1 MVALSLRGLVSRKLR
16 TALTALA
23 IVLGVGFVA
32 GTYMLTDSMNKA
44 FDNVFATATE
54 KIDVTVTPKEQFDNA
69 GTVAMSSEVLRRVQ
83 AVPGVEEAV
92 GSISSSGG
100 GDDSAVIYTK
110 DGSEPLVRGGAPML
124 VVNDPSERLSPLDYV
139 EGHAPRAPDEAALTK
154 GTADKGGFAIGDT
167 VRISGDGPAEAFRVV
182 GIAKF
187 GEEDTLAGS
196 ALAVLQT
203 EVVQRLLDMRGEYTS
218 IDAVA
223 EGGVTPEQLSRRVA
237 AELPAQLY
245 NVRTGEQEARRQ
257 AADLQDQLGF
267 LRTFLLAFAGVALF
281 VGAFLIVNTYSI
293 TVAQRMREFA
303 LLRMIGASRRQVLR
317 AVLGE
322 ALVVGLA
329 ASVVGLLFGMVIAPA
344 LRGLFTLFDAE
355 LPSEG
360 LIVETRTI
368 VVSLLIGTVVTVVAA
383 VGPALRAT
391 RVPPI
396 AALQDVASMTR
407 GKTARWRTPV
417 AVVIALIG
425 VAMMCGGL
433 FGGGSAGQ
441 AAGLIGGGGAIVF
454 VGVGLLAS
462 HLVRPLALLVG
473 LPLERLRGV
482 SGRLAR
488 ENATRQ
494 PRRTAST
501 SAALMI
507 GVALVAFIAIFAAG
521 LKASVDDAVD
531 RGVAADLVV
540 QTETFQPVPSSAARA
555 LAEVPGVETVSPLRF
570 ASGKVPGQSG
580 TLSIAGVDP
589 ATAADV
595 IQVDWVEGDQGLL
608 RTFGGSQVALSDR
621 YADEHDLSVGSTFA
635 VGTPTGREVRLEVV
649 GIYDDN
655 AGLLGNMTLSNEL
668 LARDFDATRDAVV
681 LATTAAGES
690 PDAVQSVADETI
702 SAAYPTVEVLTKQ
715 GFKDEQAG
723 QIDQLL
729 GLVYVL
735 LSLSVIV
742 SLFGI
747 VNTLVLSIHERTR
760 ELGMLRAIG
769 TSRAQVRR
777 IVRYESV
784 ITALIGAVLG
794 VVLGAI
800 FAVLV
805 TIPLQDEGF
814 TTSIPVVTLIVLLVL
829 AVIAGVIAAIL
840 PARRAAKLDVLRALA
855 YE

>member
-23 IVLGVGFVA
+23 IVIGVGFVA
-32 GTYMLTDSMNKA
+32 GTYILTDSMNNA
-44 FDNVFATATE
+44 FDSVFATANE
-54 KIDVTVTPKEQFDNA
+54 RIDVTVTPKEQFDNA
-69 GTVAMSSEVLRRVQ
+69 GEVPLSSEVLRRVQ
-83 AVPGVEEAV
+83 AVDGVKVAD
-92 GSISSSGG
+92 GSVSS
-100 GDDSAVIYTK
+100 DAAVIYTK
-110 DGSEPLVRGGAPML
+110 DGKDPLVRGGAPMIL
-124 VVNDPSERLSPLDYV
+124 NSNPPDELSPLVYTD
-139 EGHAPRAPDEAALTK
+139 GHRPEAPDEVVLTK
-154 GTADKGGFAIGDT
+154 GTAEKGGFKLGDT
-167 VRISGDGPAEAFRVV
+167 VRISGDGPAEPFRLV

-187 GEEDTLAGS
+187 GDEDSLAGS
-196 ALAVLQT
+196 ALAVVQT
-203 EVVQRLLDMRGEYTS
+203 ATAQRLLGIRDQFGS
-218 IDAVA
+218 IDVVA
-223 EGGVTPEQLSRRVA
+223 ESGVTPEELSRRVA
-237 AELPAQLY
+237 GVLPAKLY
-245 NVRTGEQEARRQ
+245 NVRTGEQQARRQ

-267 LRTFLLAFAGVALF
+267 LRTFLLAFAGIALF

-303 LLRMIGASRRQVLR
+303 LLRMIGANRRQVLK

-322 ALVVGLA
+322 ALVVGFV
-329 ASVVGLLFGMVIAPA
+329 ASIVGLLFGMVIAPA
-344 LRGLFTLFDAE
+344 LRGLFTLFDAD
-355 LPSEG
+355 LPAQG
-360 LIVETRTI
+360 LPVEPRTI

-396 AALQDVASMTR
+396 AALQDAASMTR
-407 GKTARWRTPV
+407 GKTGRLRTPL
-417 AVVIALIG
+417 AIGISAIG
-425 VAMMCGGL
+425 VALMCAGL
-433 FGGGSAGQ
+433 FGGGSGGQ

-454 VGVGLLAS
+454 IGVGLLAS
-462 HLVRPLALLVG
+462 HVVRPLATLVG
-473 LPLERLRGV
+473 LPLEKMRGV

-521 LKASVDDAVD
+521 LKASIDQSIDNGIEAQ
-531 RGVAADLVV
+531 LIV
-540 QTETFQPVPSSAARA
+540 QTENFQPVPTSAGRA
-555 LAEVPGVETVSPLRF
+555 LAQVPGVASVSALRF
-570 ASGKVPGQSG
+570 GSAQVPGQSG
-580 TLSIAGVDP
+580 TVSVTGIDP
-589 ATAADV
+589 ATVNDV
-595 IQVDWVEGDQGLL
+595 IDVKWKQGPPASL
-608 RTFGGSQVALSDR
+608 RALGAGQVAVSEK
-621 YADEHDLSVGSTFA
+621 YADKHDLKVGSA
-635 VGTPTGREVRLEVV
+635 VTVRTPTDARLRLEVV
-649 GIYDDN
+649 GVYDDD
-655 AGLLGNMTLSNEL
+655 AHMLSDMTLPNDVLMS
-668 LARDFDATRDAVV
+668 AFDVRRDAMV
-681 LATTAAGES
+681 LATTAPGQNA
-690 PDAVQSVADETI
+690 DAVQKVADSTI
-702 SAAYPTVEVLTKQ
+702 SAQYPTVEVLTKA
-715 GFKDEQAG
+715 GFKDRQGG
-723 QIDQLL
+723 QINQLL

-769 TSRAQVRR
+769 TSRAQVRQ

-805 TIPLQDEGF
+805 TIPLKSEGF
-814 TTSIPVVTLIVLLVL
+814 TTSIPVGTLIILLIL

-855 YE
+855 YD

>member
-23 IVLGVGFVA
+23 IVIGVGFVA
-32 GTYMLTDSMNKA
+32 GTYILTDSMNKA
-44 FDNVFATATE
+44 FDNVFATANE
-54 KIDVTVTPKEQFDNA
+54 RIDVTVTPKEQFDNA
-69 GTVAMSSEVLRRVQ
+69 GEVPLSAEVLRRVQ
-83 AVPGVEEAV
+83 AVDGVKVAD
-92 GSISSSGG
+92 GSVSS
-100 GDDSAVIYTK
+100 DAAVIYTK
-110 DGSEPLVRGGAPML
+110 DGRSALVRGGAPMI
-124 VVNDPSERLSPLDYV
+124 VNSNPPKELSPLDYV
-139 EGHAPRAPDEAALTK
+139 SGHEPQAADEVALTK
-154 GTADKGGFAIGDT
+154 GTADKGGFKLGDT
-167 VRISGDGPAEAFRVV
+167 VKISGDGPARSFRLV

-187 GEEDTLAGS
+187 GSEDSLAGS
-196 ALAVLQT
+196 ALAVVQT
-203 EVVQRLLDMRGEYTS
+203 PVAQELLGMQGRFDS
-218 IDAVA
+218 IDVVA
-223 EGGVTPEQLSRRVA
+223 DSGVTPEELSRRVA
-237 AELPAQLY
+237 EALPANLY
-245 NVRTGEQEARRQ
+245 NVRTGEQQASRQ

-267 LRTFLLAFAGVALF
+267 LRTFLLAFAGIALF

-303 LLRMIGASRRQVLR
+303 LLRMIGANRRQVLK

-322 ALVVGLA
+322 ALVVGFA

-344 LRGLFTLFDAE
+344 LRGLFTLFDAD
-355 LPSEG
+355 LPAQG
-360 LIVETRTI
+360 LPVEPRTI

-396 AALQDVASMTR
+396 AALQDAASMTR
-407 GKTARWRTPV
+407 GKTGRLRTPLAIGV
-417 AVVIALIG
+417 SAIG
-425 VAMMCGGL
+425 VALMCAGL

-454 VGVGLLAS
+454 IGVGLLAS
-462 HLVRPLALLVG
+462 HVVRPLATLVG
-473 LPLERLRGV
+473 LPLEKVRGV

-521 LKASVDDAVD
+521 LKASIDQAIDKGISAQ
-531 RGVAADLVV
+531 LVV
-540 QTETFQPVPSSAARA
+540 QTETHQPVPGSASRA
-555 LAEVPGVETVSPLRF
+555 LAQVPGVETVSSLRF
-570 ASGKVPGQSG
+570 GSGQVPGQSG
-580 TLSIAGVDP
+580 TVSVSGVDP
-589 ATAADV
+589 ATVADV
-595 IQVDWVEGDQGLL
+595 FEVKWKQGAPEAL
-608 RTFGGSQVALSDR
+608 RTLGAGQVVVSKK
-621 YADEHDLSVGSTFA
+621 YADKHDVKVGSA
-635 VGTPTGREVRLEVV
+635 VTVRTPTDARLRLDVV
-649 GIYDDN
+649 GVYDDD
-655 AGLLGNMTLSNEL
+655 AGVLADMTLPNDV
-668 LARDFDATRDAVV
+668 LASAFDVRRDAMVF
-681 LATTAAGES
+681 ATTAAGQS
-690 PDAVQSVADETI
+690 ADAVQKVADSTI
-702 SAAYPTVEVLTKQ
+702 SAQYPTVEVLTKA
-715 GFKDEQAG
+715 GFKDRQAG
-723 QIDQLL
+723 QINQLL

-769 TSRAQVRR
+769 TSRAQVRQ

-805 TIPLQDEGF
+805 TIPLKDEGF
-814 TTSIPVVTLIVLLVL
+814 TTSIPVGTLIVLLVL
-829 AVIAGVIAAIL
+829 AVIAGVVAAIL

-855 YE
+855 YD

>member
-23 IVLGVGFVA
+23 IVIGVGFVA
-32 GTYMLTDSMNKA
+32 GTYILTDSMNKA
-44 FDNVFATATE
+44 FDSVFATANE
-54 KIDVTVTPKEQFDNA
+54 RIDVTVTPKEQFDNA
-69 GTVAMSSEVLRRVQ
+69 GEVPLSAEVLRRVQ
-83 AVPGVEEAV
+83 AVDGVKVADGSVSSDAV
-92 GSISSSGG
+92 
-100 GDDSAVIYTK
+100 VIYTK
-110 DGSEPLVRGGAPML
+110 DGKDPLVRGGAPMIL
-124 VVNDPSERLSPLDYV
+124 NSNPPEELSPLVYT
-139 EGHAPRAPDEAALTK
+139 EGHRPEAPDEVVLTK
-154 GTADKGGFAIGDT
+154 GTAADGGFKLGDT
-167 VRISGDGPAEAFRVV
+167 VRISGDGPAEPFRLV

-187 GEEDTLAGS
+187 GDEDSLAGS
-196 ALAVLQT
+196 ALAVVQT
-203 EVVQRLLDMRGEYTS
+203 ATAQRLLGTPGQFDS
-218 IDAVA
+218 IDVVA
-223 EGGVTPEQLSRRVA
+223 QSGVTPEQLSRSIA
-237 AELPAQLY
+237 AALPARLY
-245 NVRTGEQEARRQ
+245 NVRTGEQQARRQ

-267 LRTFLLAFAGVALF
+267 LRTFLLAFAGIALF

-303 LLRMIGASRRQVLR
+303 LLRMIGANRRQVLK

-322 ALVVGLA
+322 ALVVGFV

-344 LRGLFTLFDAE
+344 LRGLFTLFDAD
-355 LPSEG
+355 LPAQG
-360 LIVETRTI
+360 LPVEPRTI

-396 AALQDVASMTR
+396 AALQDAASLTR
-407 GKTARWRTPV
+407 GKTGRLRTPI
-417 AVVIALIG
+417 AVVVSLIG
-425 VAMMCGGL
+425 VALMCGGL

-454 VGVGLLAS
+454 IGVGLLAS
-462 HLVRPLALLVG
+462 HLVRPLATLVG
-473 LPLERLRGV
+473 WPLEKARGV
-482 SGRLAR
+482 PGRLAR

-521 LKASVDDAVD
+521 LKASIDQAVD
-531 RGVAADLVV
+531 RGVGADLVV
-540 QTETFQPVPSSAARA
+540 QTENFQPVPTSASRA
-555 LAEVPGVETVSPLRF
+555 LAEIPGVQTVSSLRF

-580 TLSIAGVDP
+580 TVSVSGVDP
-589 ATAADV
+589 ATVNDV
-595 IQVDWVEGDQGLL
+595 FDVKWKAGDPATL
-608 RTFGGSQVALSDR
+608 RALGAGQVAVSKK
-621 YADEHDLSVGSTFA
+621 YADKHDLRVGSVVT
-635 VGTPTGREVRLEVV
+635 VGTPTAANLRLDVV
-649 GIYDDN
+649 GIYDDD
-655 AGLLGNMTLSNEL
+655 AGLLADMTVPNTVVQS
-668 LARDFDATRDAVV
+668 AFDVRRDALV
-681 LATTAAGES
+681 LATTAPGQNA
-690 PDAVQSVADETI
+690 DAIQKIADRTI
-702 SAAYPTVEVLTKQ
+702 SAQYPTVEVLTKE
-715 GFKDEQAG
+715 GFKDNQAG

-769 TSRAQVRR
+769 TSRAQVRQ

-805 TIPLQDEGF
+805 TIPLKDEGF
-814 TTSIPVVTLIVLLVL
+814 TTSIPVTTLIILLVL

>member
-23 IVLGVGFVA
+23 IVIGVGFVA
-32 GTYMLTDSMNKA
+32 GTYILTDSMNKA
-44 FDNVFATATE
+44 FDNVFATANERT
-54 KIDVTVTPKEQFDNA
+54 DVTVTPKEQFDNA
-69 GTVAMSSEVLRRVQ
+69 GEVPLSAEVLRRVQ
-83 AVPGVEEAV
+83 AVDGVKVAA
-92 GSISSSGG
+92 GSVSS
-100 GDDSAVIYTK
+100 DTAVIYTK
-110 DGSEPLVRGGAPML
+110 DGRSALVRGGAPMI
-124 VVNDPSERLSPLDYV
+124 VNSNPPKELSPLDYV
-139 EGHAPRAPDEAALTK
+139 SGHEPQAADEVVLTK
-154 GTADKGGFAIGDT
+154 GTADKGGFKLGDT
-167 VRISGDGPAEAFRVV
+167 VRISGDGPARPFRLV

-187 GEEDTLAGS
+187 GSEDSLAGS
-196 ALAVLQT
+196 ALAVVQT
-203 EVVQRLLDMRGEYTS
+203 PVAQELLGMQGRFDS
-218 IDAVA
+218 IDVVA
-223 EGGVTPEQLSRRVA
+223 DSGVRPEELSRRVA
-237 AELPAQLY
+237 DALPANLY
-245 NVRTGEQEARRQ
+245 NVRTGEQQARRQ

-267 LRTFLLAFAGVALF
+267 LRTFLLAFAGIALF

-303 LLRMIGASRRQVLR
+303 LLRMIGANRRQVLK

-322 ALVVGLA
+322 ALVVGFA

-344 LRGLFTLFDAE
+344 LRGLFTLFDAD
-355 LPSEG
+355 LPAQG
-360 LIVETRTI
+360 LPVEPRTI

-396 AALQDVASMTR
+396 AALQDAASMTR
-407 GKTARWRTPV
+407 GKTGRLRTPLAIGV
-417 AVVIALIG
+417 SAIG
-425 VAMMCGGL
+425 VALMCAGL

-454 VGVGLLAS
+454 IGVGLLAS
-462 HLVRPLALLVG
+462 HVVRPLATLVG
-473 LPLERLRGV
+473 LPLEKVRGV

-521 LKASVDDAVD
+521 LKASIDQAIDKGISAQ
-531 RGVAADLVV
+531 LVV
-540 QTETFQPVPSSAARA
+540 QTETHQPVPGSASRA
-555 LAEVPGVETVSPLRF
+555 LAQVPGVETVSPLRF
-570 ASGKVPGQSG
+570 GSGQVPGQSG
-580 TLSIAGVDP
+580 TVSVSGVDP
-589 ATAADV
+589 ATVADV
-595 IQVDWVEGDQGLL
+595 FEVKWKQGAPESL
-608 RTFGGSQVALSDR
+608 RTLGAGQVVVSKK
-621 YADEHDLSVGSTFA
+621 YADKHDLKVGSA
-635 VGTPTGREVRLEVV
+635 VTVRTPTDARLRLDVV
-649 GIYDDN
+649 GVYDDD
-655 AGLLGNMTLSNEL
+655 AGVLADMTLPNDV
-668 LARDFDATRDAVV
+668 LASAFDVRRDAMVF
-681 LATTAAGES
+681 ATTAAGQNA
-690 PDAVQSVADETI
+690 DAVQKVADSTI
-702 SAAYPTVEVLTKQ
+702 SAQYPTVEVLTKA
-715 GFKDEQAG
+715 GFKDRQAG
-723 QIDQLL
+723 QINQLL

-769 TSRAQVRR
+769 TSRAQVRQ

-805 TIPLQDEGF
+805 TIPLKDQGF
-814 TTSIPVVTLIVLLVL
+814 TTLIPVGTLIVLLFL
-829 AVIAGVIAAIL
+829 AVIAGVVAAVL

-855 YE
+855 YD